1 VPEWS
6 TACPDWSRRIVAGES
21 LIPFA
26 PLFPEQADAAM
37 RIYRELVVVDQ
48 PSVEAADGSII
59 RPTFGTLSREWI
71 LEFVSHIFGSYD
83 AESGRRL
90 ITEFYLSISKKN
102 AKSTAGAGIMLTALI
117 LNWRQSGEFSI
128 ISPTIEIANN
138 SFFPARDMIRA
149 DPELRDLLLVQEH
162 YRTITHRVSNATLKV
177 VAADNEAVGGKK
189 SIGTLID
196 ELWIFGKRPNAENM
210 LREATGGQAS
220 RPEGFTVYLT
230 TQSDEPPAGVFKQKL
245 SYARGVRDGR
255 IADKRFLPL
264 LYEFPEAMIKDES
277 YLDRK
282 NFYITNPNLGASVD
296 PEFLDRRLAEAQES
310 GEESVRGFLAKH
322 LNIEIGLALQ
332 SGSWAGA
339 MFWEENSERALTL
352 EEILRRC
359 EVVSVGIDGGG
370 LDDMLG
376 LSAIGREKGTGLWLH
391 WAHAWIHPIV
401 LERRKKE
408 AARFRDFEADGDL
421 TIVDKIGDDLAQVAQ
436 RIQQI
441 EEAGLLE
448 RVGVDVAGIGG
459 VVDALVSPKPKG
471 IGLAQDRIVGIPQ
484 GWKMVGAIKTLERKL
499 AEKMV
504 KHAGSNLMAWVIGNA
519 KVEPRGNAIVIT
531 KQLAGSAK
539 IDPLM
544 ATFNAVT
551 LMALNPQATR
561 RKLMMFSVG

>member
-6 TACPDWSRRIVAGES
+6 TACPDWQRRIVARES

-26 PLFPEQADAAM
+26 PLFPEQAEAAL
-37 RIYRELVVVDQ
+37 RVYRELVVVDQ
-48 PSVEAADGSII
+48 PSFEAADGSIL

-71 LEFVSHIFGSYD
+71 IEFVSHIFGSYD
-83 AESGRRL
+83 AETGRRL
-90 ITEFYLSISKKN
+90 ITEFFLSISKKN

-117 LNWRQSGEFSI
+117 LNWRQSGEFTI

-149 DPELRDLLLVQEH
+149 DDELRDLLLVQEH
-162 YRTITHRVSNATLKV
+162 YRTITHRLSNATLKV

-245 SYARGVRDGR
+245 NYARGVRDGR

-264 LYEFPEAMIKDES
+264 LYEFPDAMIKDES
-277 YLDRK
+277 YLERK

-296 PEFLDRRLAEAQES
+296 PEFLDRKLAEAQES
-310 GEESVRGFLAKH
+310 GDESVRGFLAKH
-322 LNIEIGLALQ
+322 LNIEIGLALH
-332 SGSWAGA
+332 SSAWAGA
-339 MFWEENSERALTL
+339 MFWEQNAEPNLTL
-352 EEILRRC
+352 ESLLERC
-359 EVVSVGIDGGG
+359 EVVTVGIDGGG

-408 AARFRDFEADGDL
+408 ATRFHDFEKDGDL
-421 TIVDKIGDDLAQVAQ
+421 TIVARIGDDLSQVAA

-441 EEAGLLE
+441 EDAGVLE

-459 VVDALVSPKPKG
+459 VVDALVSEKPKG

-484 GWKMVGAIKTLERKL
+484 GWKMVGAIKTTERKL
-499 AEKMV
+499 AENML
-504 KHAGSNLMAWVIGNA
+504 KHCGSKLMAWCVGNA

-544 ATFNAVT
+544 ATFNAAT
-551 LMALNPQATR
+551 LMALNPAPAQ
-561 RKLMMFSVG
+561 KKYQVMWV